1 MDFNSIAGLLG
12 GLGLFLFGMK
22 FMGEGLELLAGDRM
36 KNLFEKIAGNKYK
49 GAGVGFL
56 VTVLAQSSSATTVM
70 VVGFVNAG
78 LMTLSQATGIIMG
91 ANIGTTTTSIL
102 ISFKWIES
110 FAPIALFIGVAMMM
124 FCKNKKI
131 NNAGFI
137 VLGFGAIFV
146 GMNGMSE
153 SMAGLR
159 EVDAFV
165 GLMSKFSDNPLLA
178 ILSGALVTAII
189 QSSAASIGML
199 QSFAVSGVI
208 SLKGA
213 AYVLF
218 GQNIGTCI
226 TALLASVGTSKTA
239 KKTTLV
245 HFMFNVIGTIVFSL
259 INAFT
264 PLASWI
270 EMAVPD
276 PKFQIAV
283 MHVVFN
289 VVTTVMLLPMSD
301 VLVNI
306 ANKLIPEGEDAKT
319 LEPMRLKYLDELIL
333 KNPPIAVA
341 QVLKE
346 VNRMAVITHRNL
358 ESSMHYLSKPHDDN
372 AQVYRNKVL
381 AQEKV
386 VNYLNHNITKYMIKI
401 DSIDISEDDS
411 QMIGSLFHVINDLER
426 ISDHCENIIEFEDE
440 LLKDKLEFSEAAFEE
455 IKELYDKSMTVFE
468 CALSFF
474 SENVNCDEMMR
485 TMLDAENEVDRFT
498 EELKWRHVRR
508 LNDGICRPEVGMV
521 FLELI
526 SNFERIADHSTNIAY
541 SIASGKRLPVEGK

>member
-22 FMGEGLELLAGDRM
+22 FMGDGLELLAGDKM
-36 KNLFEKIAGNKYK
+36 KSLFEKIAGNKYM
-49 GAGVGFL
+49 GACVGFL

-70 VVGFVNAG
+70 VIGFVNAG

-102 ISFKWIES
+102 ISFKWIEN
-110 FAPIALFIGVAMMM
+110 FAPIALFIGVALMM
-124 FCKNKKI
+124 FSKNKRV
-131 NNAGFI
+131 NDAGYI

-146 GMNGMSE
+146 GMSGMSDA
-153 SMAGLR
+153 MAGLR
-159 EVDAFV
+159 KVDAFV
-165 GLMSKFSDNPLLA
+165 GIMSKFSDNPLLA

-199 QSFAVSGVI
+199 QGFAMSGI
-208 SLKGA
+208 IGLKGA

-226 TALLASVGTSKTA
+226 TALLASIGTSKTA

-245 HFMFNVIGTIVFSL
+245 HFMFNVIGTVIFSL
-259 INAFT
+259 VNAFT

-283 MHVVFN
+283 MHVIFN
-289 VVTTVMLLPMSD
+289 VVTTLILLPMSD
-301 VLVNI
+301 VLVNV
-306 ANKLIPEGEDAKT
+306 ANKLIPENEEAKP
-319 LEPMRLKYLDELIL
+319 LEPMRLKYLDDLIL
-333 KNPPIAVA
+333 NNPPIAVG
-341 QVLKE
+341 QVIKE
-346 VNRMAVITHRNL
+346 IHRMAVITHRNL
-358 ESSMHYLSKPHDDN
+358 EGSMYYLSNPHADD
-372 AQVYRNKVL
+372 AQTQRDKVL
-381 AQEKV
+381 EQEKV
-386 VNYLNHNITKYMIKI
+386 VNYLNHNITKYMIKL
-401 DSIDISEDDS
+401 DSVDISEDDS
-411 QMIGSLFHVINDLER
+411 QLLGSMYHVINDLER

-440 LLKDKLEFSEAAFEE
+440 LLKDNLEFSEVAFKE
-455 IKELYDKSMTVFE
+455 ICELYDKSMTVYE
-468 CALSFF
+468 YSLTFF
-474 SENVNCDEMMR
+474 NEDVDYDDMISK
-485 TMLDAENEVDRFT
+485 MLDAEKEVDRYT

-508 LNDGICRPEVGMV
+508 LNEGVCRPEVGMI
-521 FLELI
+521 FLELL

-541 SIASGKRLPVEGK
+541 SVASGRKISVPQE